1 MTDLWVVWKGVRRT
15 DEVNIYA
22 GEIRSFVI
30 ISKKFARKLLKK
42 HGSKVTVREVEEF
55 GMMMIEPVPF

>member
-1 MTDLWVVWKGVRRT
+1 MSGNDSVPTGGARGAEKTPAYERIAGGECVGV
-15 DEVNIYA
+15 
-22 GEIRSFVI
+22 
-30 ISKKFARKLLKK
+30 ARKLLKK